1 MLVTSSKFMSLSADE
16 FGKLAI
22 NEIDSLARF
31 AASLTSNPA
40 EADDLVQET
49 YLRALR
55 ARETFE
61 LRDHGLRPWLMRIM
75 HNVFLTR
82 TARAKRQPMPTDPE
96 ELAAQSPPDESF
108 PVLPAEM
115 DGTIKQALDEL
126 SEDLRS
132 ALMLWAVEDLSYK
145 EIASVLDVPI
155 GTVMSR
161 LHRARHALARK
172 LKETAP
178 EMAWT
183 TAKYG

>member
-1 MLVTSSKFMSLSADE
+1 MSLSADE

-55 ARETFE
+55 ARDTFE
-61 LRDHGLRPWLMRIM
+61 IREHGLRPWLMRIM

-82 TARAKRQPMPTDPE
+82 TARAKRQPTLTDPE
-96 ELAAQSPPDESF
+96 ELAAQSPADESF
-108 PVLPAEM
+108 PILPAEM
-115 DGTIKQALDEL
+115 DGRLRAALDEL
-126 SEDLRS
+126 SEDLRT

-145 EIASVLDVPI
+145 EIAAVLEVPI

-172 LKETAP
+172 LRESAP
-178 EMAWT
+178 EMTWS